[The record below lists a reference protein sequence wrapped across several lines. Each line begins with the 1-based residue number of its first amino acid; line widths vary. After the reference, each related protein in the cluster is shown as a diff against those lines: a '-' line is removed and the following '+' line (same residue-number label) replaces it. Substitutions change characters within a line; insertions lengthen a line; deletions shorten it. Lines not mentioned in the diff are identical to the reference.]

1 MKTSYVKFFELK
13 MSAFEPTHNSD
24 EPSLNKEQIVDA
36 KNKLFNKND
45 HFPKINRKFIDP
57 SKAGE
62 HRFALFSYIELPDY
76 DMNNFLNEIKSTLDS
91 QHQFKLQELLSR
103 KQTIKGV
110 AKIRGSYFTQFEA
123 EQRAEEL
130 IKDVDST
137 NSIFTCLI
145 GTPFPL
151 VTQGFAEE
159 LNEVDLQNQTE
170 HTISQNVRE
179 KRRKDQKEMNELKQQ
194 EDELMEGIN
203 ADPAQKEEENYI
215 TNRVK
220 LAALK
225 NEIHV
230 HKKTIKEC
238 IGLQNNCAKWL
249 FEVKARHPEYEEHYL
264 EKYMQARKHANIP
277 DNEDSDN
284 FMKYMKEPID

>member
-1 MKTSYVKFFELK
+1 MSYVMGFELK
-13 MSAFEPTHNSD
+13 MSAFKPTHNLD
-24 EPSLNKEQIVDA
+24 EPSLNKDEMVDA
-36 KNKLFNKND
+36 KNKLFKKKD

-62 HRFALFSYIELPDY
+62 HKFALFSYIELPDY
-76 DMNNFLNEIKSTLDS
+76 DMNNFLDEIKSTLNS
-91 QHQFKLQELLSR
+91 QHQIKLQELLSR
-103 KQTIKGV
+103 KQPIKGV
-110 AKIRGSYFTQFEA
+110 AKIRGSYLTQFEA

-151 VTQGFAEE
+151 VTQGFADE
-159 LNEVDLQNQTE
+159 LSEVDLQNQTE

-179 KRRKDQKEMNELKQQ
+179 MRRKDQKEMNELKQQ
-194 EDELMEGIN
+194 EEELMQGIN
-203 ADPAQKEEENYI
+203 ADPGEKEEENYI

-220 LAALK
+220 LAALR
-225 NEIHV
+225 NEIHAL
-230 HKKTIKEC
+230 KKKIEEC
-238 IGLQNNCAKWL
+238 ISLQNNCINWL
-249 FEVKARHPEYEEHYL
+249 FEAKTRHPEYEENYM

-277 DNEDSDN
+277 DSEDGDN
-284 FMKYMKEPID
+284 FMKYMKEPIDC